1 MNTLAILC
9 VAIIICILTIGL
21 ADDMGSFKPAIKIT
35 CISFWT
41 MLLAVLL
48 FKLI

>member
-1 MNTLAILC
+1 VNTLG
-9 VAIIICILTIGL
+9 IICIVFTIIIQTFCLGEDL
-21 ADDMGSFKPAIKIT
+21 GNFKAAVKIT